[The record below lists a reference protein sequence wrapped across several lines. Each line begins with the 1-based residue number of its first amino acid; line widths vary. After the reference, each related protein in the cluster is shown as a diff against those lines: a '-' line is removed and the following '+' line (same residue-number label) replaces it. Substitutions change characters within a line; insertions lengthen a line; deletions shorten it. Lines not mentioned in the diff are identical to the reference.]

1 MIDVDTAPFESGP
14 PAPNSGASNASTG
27 VPAGTH
33 AGHVP
38 MVAGTNRCVDSG
50 TNVAVPLY
58 LMVFRVSQC
67 PPILRRSLTLKMPP
81 KLTANPLPVACRFA
95 SAKSVPVGTPSI
107 PKVVPAGRPGAGKS
121 AASEGGTSCDDRS
134 ARWRSVRR
142 LVMYATPTPT
152 FRRGLISYPTVGWM

>member
-1 MIDVDTAPFESGP
+1 MTVQLSCILYANPIEPCGGMMIDVDTVPFESGP

-38 MVAGTNRCVDSG
+38 MVAGTDRCVGSG

-67 PPILRRSLTLKMPP
+67 PPILRRSTIKYSG
-81 KLTANPLPVACRFA
+81 TA
-95 SAKSVPVGTPSI
+95 
-107 PKVVPAGRPGAGKS
+107 
-121 AASEGGTSCDDRS
+121 
-134 ARWRSVRR
+134 
-142 LVMYATPTPT
+142 T
-152 FRRGLISYPTVGWM
+152 FV